1 MKSFFAGCFT
11 VLATAPFIVYYLKKT
26 PDAIYRITEKL
37 IYIKSIYD
45 VNIKKIKRH
54 TLKLINDNIMDINS
68 LFNNMEFI
76 KDGIVILNSSKDTYE
91 SLDLPN
97 GIIDYDF
104 IIYNKYDINTEITH
118 KKIIINNKEEL
129 TEDDFN
135 VEESS
140 VRLLLCEVNINDDKI
155 KIDFKEKNINFYL
168 VNNIITKDVLYYM
181 LNKLKDYELPLDHD
195 KNAIELSFID
205 DTAKEVELK
214 NNTLLFKKSE
224 YELIINS

>member
-11 VLATAPFIVYYLKKT
+11 VLVTAPFIVYYFKNT
-26 PDAIYRITEKL
+26 PYAIYRITEKL

-76 KDGIVILNSSKDTYE
+76 KDGIVILNTSKDTYK

-118 KKIIINNKEEL
+118 KKIIINKEDL

-140 VRLLLCEVNINDDKI
+140 LRLLLCEVNINDDKI
-155 KIDFKEKNINFYL
+155 KIDFKIQS
-168 VNNIITKDVLYYM
+168 
-181 LNKLKDYELPLDHD
+181 LPLLQKVLQKIYLQIHR
-195 KNAIELSFID
+195 I
-205 DTAKEVELK
+205 LK
-214 NNTLLFKKSE
+214 T
-224 YELIINS
+224 